1 MEADWEF
8 EIGPD
13 APVIESY
20 WNGFVD
26 LRAQPERAWELSE
39 CRELPALADILV
51 SLNAVSSPVWTC
63 KMDVFTP
70 EHIDPDEMNASEED
84 AAHSIACYIDLLQ
97 RNDQTWEVPLEAESD
112 CRNLR
117 EKLRAILL
125 GNCRVDIVLRRAV
138 LGDVD
143 KLGATVYITACG
155 STLENAKSRLAECM
169 AAFAVVVVSG

>member
-1 MEADWEF
+1 M
-8 EIGPD
+8 
-13 APVIESY
+13 
-20 WNGFVD
+20 
-26 LRAQPERAWELSE
+26 
-39 CRELPALADILV
+39 
-51 SLNAVSSPVWTC
+51 
-63 KMDVFTP
+63 
-70 EHIDPDEMNASEED
+70 
-84 AAHSIACYIDLLQ
+84 LQ